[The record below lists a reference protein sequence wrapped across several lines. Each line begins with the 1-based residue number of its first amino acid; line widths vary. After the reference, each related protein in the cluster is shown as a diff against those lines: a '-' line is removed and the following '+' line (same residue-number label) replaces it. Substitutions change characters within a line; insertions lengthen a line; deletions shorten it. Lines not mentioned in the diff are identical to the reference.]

1 MGKRNGPQETPQA
14 DAAVTPRRAG
24 AVLKRLERLYPR
36 HPLNV
41 RPADPYQ
48 VVVATVLSSRTKDPT
63 TNAAMERLWPR
74 AGGPAAMLAIGEDEL
89 AELLRPV
96 GFYRTKARQLHALSR
111 LLLDEFGG
119 RVPDEREQLMR
130 LPGVGRKVANLVL
143 NICFD
148 QAAICVDTHV
158 HRIANRLGWVATR
171 TPEQTEQ
178 ALMEIVPVR
187 YWTMLNRVLV
197 NHGQQVCQPLR
208 PHCGECEISRFCA
221 RIGVQAPR

>member
-1 MGKRNGPQETPQA
+1 M
-14 DAAVTPRRAG
+14 
-24 AVLKRLERLYPR
+24 
-36 HPLNV
+36 
-41 RPADPYQ
+41 
-48 VVVATVLSSRTKDPT
+48 ATVLSSRTKDPT

-74 AGGPAAMLAIGEDEL
+74 ADSPAAILAMNEDEL

-119 RVPDEREQLMR
+119 EVPAEREQLMR

-148 QAAICVDTHV
+148 IAAICVDTHV
-158 HRIANRLGWVATR
+158 HRISNRLGWVVTD
-171 TPEQTEQ
+171 TPERTEQ
-178 ALMEIVPVR
+178 ALMQLVPVR

-197 NHGQQVCQPLR
+197 NHGQQICQPLR
-208 PHCGECEISRFCA
+208 PRCSECTIQQYCA
-221 RIGVQAPR
+221 RVDVAAPR